1 MEKYKNLHLWM
12 ILPLVIIQVGI
23 FNFYWPKLTTTSWE
37 FHIHYWL
44 VTGWFILMIIQP
56 YLIEKGKT
64 SNHRTLGMIGF
75 LIAGGIV
82 FTSMSLLDIPL
93 KRAAV
98 YDPSRPGP
106 PLSFYYGTLVIELI
120 LGLLY
125 GVAVI
130 QAIRFRKKLNE
141 HAWWMI
147 CSVFYLMMPALGRGM
162 IVLWRALV
170 PIEKLNPMMVALS
183 AELIFI
189 PLLILYAVRFGKVKH
204 PATIIGLLTVLLRL
218 LRVPIG
224 SSEAIQNFLDGLIK
238 WN

>member
-1 MEKYKNLHLWM
+1 M
-12 ILPLVIIQVGI
+12 
-23 FNFYWPKLTTTSWE
+23 
-37 FHIHYWL
+37 
-44 VTGWFILMIIQP
+44 
-56 YLIEKGKT
+56 
-64 SNHRTLGMIGF
+64 GMIGF

-82 FTSMSLLDIPL
+82 FTSISLLDVPL

-106 PLSFYYGTLVIELI
+106 PLSFYYGTLVIEFI

-125 GVAVI
+125 GFAVI
-130 QAIRFRKKLNE
+130 QAIRFRKVLHE

-162 IVLWRALV
+162 IVLWRVLV

-189 PLLILYAVRFGKVKH
+189 PLLIIYAVRFGKIKH
-204 PATIIGLLTVLLRL
+204 PATVIGLFTVLLRL
-218 LRVPIG
+218 LRIPIG
-224 SSEAIQNFLDGLIK
+224 SSESIQNLLDALIK
-238 WN
+238 WG